1 MTATKFR
8 GSIHPSFFH
17 QEDDPRSHST
27 KPLPNIWEK
36 PPDVV
41 HVVPSSDWIRIR
53 NEWVHGIGH
62 QETDFGNPQELR
74 VASVSP
80 GRAGSGS
87 YEFLDTTNLA
97 YDRWAPG
104 GGRLSIPNA
113 QPRNAS
119 GFSALRMGGSK
130 PAVHLGV
137 AFSIAG
143 NVVSLAHDTNLFPS
157 MMEATATESAGQASL
172 RHPGAFMVSSRRF
185 INLDAGRALV
195 GRVEDYHEVPNVI
208 SLKGPSGT
216 GSLPMPDLVDYVSR
230 IQELRSFGEEEDIT
244 VSRDSESDF
253 WRFVFQF
260 PSEHPGNLML
270 MQDGDLRWIWKG
282 DDLAHVGIRF
292 IGSGRG
298 RYVIFK
304 RRAGEFHV
312 SRVSG
317 EDNLEGVVQQVRSF
331 DMTLFGD
338 DNKNAD

>member
-8 GSIHPSFFH
+8 GSIHSSFFH
-17 QEDDPRSHST
+17 QEDDPRSHSI

-36 PPDVV
+36 PPY
-41 HVVPSSDWIRIR
+41 VVPSSNWSSIR
-53 NEWVHGIGH
+53 NEWVNGIGH
-62 QETDFGNPQELR
+62 QETYFGNPQEFR
-74 VASVSP
+74 VAGVSL
-80 GRAGSGS
+80 GHAASRSS
-87 YEFLDTTNLA
+87 EFLDAANVA

-104 GGRLSIPNA
+104 GGRLDIPNA
-113 QPRNAS
+113 QARS
-119 GFSALRMGGSK
+119 TGGFSALRIGDSK
-130 PAVHLGV
+130 SAVHSGV

-143 NVVSLAHDTNLFPS
+143 NIVFLAHGSNLFPS
-157 MMEATATESAGQASL
+157 MMEASATESAGQASL
-172 RHPGAFMVSSRRF
+172 RHPGAFMVPSRRYF
-185 INLDAGRALV
+185 NLDAGRALV
-195 GRVEDYHEVPNVI
+195 GRVEDYHEVPNAI
-208 SLKGPSGT
+208 SLKVPSGT

-260 PSEHPGNLML
+260 PSEQPGNLML

-331 DMTLFGD
+331 DVTLFGND
-338 DNKNAD
+338 SKQGD

>member
-8 GSIHPSFFH
+8 GTIHSSFFH

-36 PPDVV
+36 VPY
-41 HVVPSSDWIRIR
+41 VVPSSDWSRIR

-62 QETDFGNPQELR
+62 QETYFGNPQEFR
-74 VASVSP
+74 VAGVSP

-87 YEFLDTTNLA
+87 SEFLDAANLT
-97 YDRWAPG
+97 YDRWARG
-104 GGRLSIPNA
+104 GGRLDIPNA
-113 QPRNAS
+113 QARNTS
-119 GFSALRMGGSK
+119 GFRALWIGDSK
-130 PAVHLGV
+130 SAVHSGV
-137 AFSIAG
+137 ASSITG
-143 NVVSLAHDTNLFPS
+143 NIVFLAHGPNLFPS
-157 MMEATATESAGQASL
+157 MKEATAPDSAGQASM
-172 RHPGAFMVSSRRF
+172 RHPGAYMVPSRRF
-185 INLDAGRALV
+185 VNLDAGRAVV
-195 GRVEDYHEVPNVI
+195 GRVEDYHEVPSVN
-208 SLKGPSGT
+208 SLKESSGT
-216 GSLPMPDLVDYVSR
+216 WSTPRPDLIDYVSR

-260 PSEHPGNLML
+260 PSEQPGNLML
-270 MQDGDLRWIWKG
+270 MQDGHLRWIWKG

-304 RRAGEFHV
+304 RRAGEFHM

-338 DNKNAD
+338 GNKKAD